1 MAIPNRAPTASSTR
15 MPSGTTSLPI
25 PSPGMTAIFSLV
37 LGVPCAGAGMAF
49 PLVDPF
55 PTLYPRTLRAGKVAR
70 PRWTWSKSGAGIAEG
85 VRIGRPSAGR
95 GQAPA
100 SAFVVSRSQGKS
112 LPCEARGLTPGPV
125 HARVAPRSPS
135 SSPNPEMH
143 EPTKRPE
150 PAPAIDP
157 AAQVDAIARDARK
170 TTTPCGEGTM
180 VWRVWGA
187 GDPLVLFHG
196 GSGSWTHW
204 IRVIP
209 ELSRH
214 YELWVADIPGLGDSA
229 MPPKPWV
236 PQSTGEVVVAGLEQ
250 LFAKEVELR
259 LAGFSFGGQI
269 AGLAAAQLGDR
280 VRSLTLIGVA
290 ALGLPTVSRPPFAK
304 RRAGMSAAEVAA
316 AFRQNLEILMFANP
330 GNIDALAIHL
340 QAQNIARARFRSRP
354 FAGTDTLARALER
367 VKAHLKTIWGTRDI
381 VARPSL
387 EARLDVLRRHHPDLK
402 VSLIEGAGHWV
413 MYEAAAEFNA
423 AFLALQRS

>member
-1 MAIPNRAPTASSTR
+1 MHELTQRGP
-15 MPSGTTSLPI
+15 
-25 PSPGMTAIFSLV
+25 
-37 LGVPCAGAGMAF
+37 
-49 PLVDPF
+49 
-55 PTLYPRTLRAGKVAR
+55 
-70 PRWTWSKSGAGIAEG
+70 
-85 VRIGRPSAGR
+85 RPS
-95 GQAPA
+95 
-100 SAFVVSRSQGKS
+100 
-112 LPCEARGLTPGPV
+112 
-125 HARVAPRSPS
+125 
-135 SSPNPEMH
+135 
-143 EPTKRPE
+143 
-150 PAPAIDP
+150 IDP
-157 AAQVDAIARDARK
+157 AAEVEAIARAARK
-170 TTTPCGEGTM
+170 IKTPCGEGTM

-236 PQSTGEVVVAGLEQ
+236 PQSTAEVVVAGLEQ
-250 LFAKEVELR
+250 LFAKEVKLCM
-259 LAGFSFGGQI
+259 AGFSFGGQV
-269 AGLAAAQLGDR
+269 AGLSAAALGDR

-290 ALGLPTVSRPPFAK
+290 ALGLPTAPRPPFAK

-387 EARLDVLRRHHPDLK
+387 EARLDVLRRHHPELK

-413 MYEAAAEFNA
+413 MYEAAAQFNA